1 MKQYDIIFKPSVEK
15 DLHNLSKELI
25 LRVMKKI
32 ENLSLEPFPRET
44 VKLSSTEQLYR
55 VRVGKYRV
63 VYEVDTKSNQIVIHY
78 VGHRRDV
85 YRRL

>member
-15 DLHNLSKELI
+15 DLHDLSKELI

-32 ENLSLEPFPRET
+32 ENLSLEPFPHGT
-44 VKLSSTEQLYR
+44 IKLSSTEQLYR
-55 VRVGKYRV
+55 VRVGKYRI
-63 VYEVDTKSNQIVIHY
+63 VYEVDTKSSQIVIHY